1 MIVTKVSY
9 VKSVAALILVL
20 FIGLSGVP
28 PANQLNISEVWVGQS
43 HVQTSN
49 IIANDDIIDTLPSAS
64 ISLFLEKG
72 PLSTGINATLT
83 FGFSQNDWLYNYNII
98 SVGYIQEYLS
108 VSNGIGAVPVVGLG
122 YDEMREYPFMY
133 FNTGVFLNHWV
144 NRTPVWTSFRPYP
157 AWTEEFGVETYTG
170 MADPDKPSQNAS
182 QIITAGDIIEFENLT
197 VYFEDDTSFVCGPR
211 LIRVGVNF
219 TQREER
225 VWEVNKI
232 LEVSNETG
240 VTIGG
245 DSMTVVLQ
253 GQVPL
258 HPVFLVTVVTIPITV
273 TLVGIAIIY
282 RRRRLKSHTT
292 IE

>member
-1 MIVTKVSY
+1 MSN
-9 VKSVAALILVL
+9 VKSIAALILVL

-28 PANQLNISEVWVGQS
+28 PANQLKINEVWVGQS
-43 HVQTSN
+43 HVKASN

-64 ISLFLEKG
+64 ISLFLEKE
-72 PLSTGINATLT
+72 PLGTVINATLT
-83 FGFSQNDWLYNYNII
+83 FEFDESDWPIYNITTI
-98 SVGYIQEYLS
+98 GVGFRQEHLS
-108 VSNGIGAVPVVGLG
+108 VSNGLGAVPVVGLG

-258 HPVFLVTVVTIPITV
+258 HPVFLAAVVTIPITI

-282 RRRRLKSHTT
+282 RRRRSRFHTT
-292 IE
+292 LE